1 MISKPQP
8 DEYAPYAAGYVN
20 KVPNG
25 PVLEILDYLKD
36 STYNFFSRMTDAQ
49 AEYAYAEGKWTLKQ
63 VLGHMIDTERV
74 FAFRAFCFSRGE
86 QQPLPGF
93 DQDMYVDN
101 ANFEGRSIQ
110 DLATE
115 FKIVRESSLF
125 LYRSLTEEQGLLKGT
140 ASNHPVSVRALVYMT
155 AGHELYHLDLIKENY
170 IK

>member
-1 MISKPQP
+1 MINKPQP
-8 DEYAPYAAGYVN
+8 GEYAPYAEDYVN

-36 STYNFFSRMTDAQ
+36 STYNFFARMTDEQ
-49 AEYAYAEGKWTLKQ
+49 ADYAYAEGKWKLKE

-86 QQPLPGF
+86 EQHFPGF
-93 DQDMYVDN
+93 DQEQYVQNSTFDS
-101 ANFEGRSIQ
+101 RTIQ
-110 DLATE
+110 DLALE
-115 FKIVRESSLF
+115 FKTVRESTLF
-125 LYRSLTEEQGLLKGT
+125 LYRSLTDEQSLLKGT